1 MRIGGS
7 TKMTM
12 DSFPTPTE
20 HSRLTDGYDPVGMTP
35 YEIRLAMLAN
45 GYVPIPL
52 DGKSRC

>member
-1 MRIGGS
+1 
-7 TKMTM
+7 MTM